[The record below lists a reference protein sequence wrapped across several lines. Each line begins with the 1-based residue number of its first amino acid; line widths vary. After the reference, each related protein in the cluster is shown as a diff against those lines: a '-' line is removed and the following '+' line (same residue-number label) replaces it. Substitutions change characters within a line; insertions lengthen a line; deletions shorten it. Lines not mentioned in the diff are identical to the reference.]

1 MAEQAK
7 AEEARIKALL
17 EGWADAV
24 RRHDLPAILCTTTGT

>member
-17 EGWADAV
+17 EGWATPSAGTIF
-24 RRHDLPAILCTTTGT
+24 PPFLCTTTGT